1 MLAQRAY
8 RDVVIFVSL
17 YLLLSVPAFFFLNWE
32 TVVEVVTRLYPPNV
46 VALTVWIVFSSLLL
60 YGFVLADR
68 GVDRF
73 NQFLF
78 APSDLLSVFVAG
90 SFLWAAI
97 SWWAVPEILRYA
109 GVELSLSLYLLVAVV
124 SQFPVVL
131 LVSLMTAVGKAA
143 DE

>member
-1 MLAQRAY
+1 MDTQRAY
-8 RDVVIFVSL
+8 REVVIFVFL
-17 YLLLSVPAFFFLNWE
+17 YLLLSVPAFFFLNWR
-32 TVVEVVTRLYPPNV
+32 TVVGVVNRIYPPDAV
-46 VALTVWIVFSSLLL
+46 GLAVWIGLSAMLL

-78 APSDLLSVFVAG
+78 APTDLLSVLVTV

-97 SWWAVPEILRYA
+97 SWWATPELLRA
-109 GVELSLSLYLLVAVV
+109 LGVELTLSLYLLVVVV
-124 SQFPVVL
+124 SQFPLVL
-131 LVSLMTAVGKAA
+131 FVSLMTAVGKAA